1 MHINTILHQKRSTNY
16 SAYFFRDHIAISN
29 DSYNFFLTHPAKHF
43 NKNKISSEKYDANNK
58 SFPLPLFTIKQPRGN
73 ENHKSSQHAEQ
84 RQYNVVVTEK
94 SSFGEEEIVVS
105 HMNQNH
111 KNIAAAVAVA
121 AAKYENS
128 LQRKMNSG
136 DNQGIRKT
144 FKNHFAQQKHETG
157 DKPNEKNNRIHNSFM
172 YWNMKQEVPAKEQ
185 NTRAPNSLDSIYYST
200 DTIRDRKIHTV
211 EVPATSKEDK
221 MLVGTLDTTSDSTG
235 YGGRNFLGRS
245 KNDGIQ
251 CSHQKS
257 VFSNQMTPNA
267 INHNGR

>member
-1 MHINTILHQKRSTNY
+1 MHITILHYKLSTNY
-16 SAYFFRDHIAISN
+16 CVYFFRDHIAISN
-29 DSYNFFLTHPAKHF
+29 DSYNFFQTHPAKHF
-43 NKNKISSEKYDANNK
+43 NKNEISSKKYDTNNK
-58 SFPLPLFTIKQPRGN
+58 SFPLPLFSIKQTRGN

-111 KNIAAAVAVA
+111 KNIAAAAVA

-136 DNQGIRKT
+136 NNQGIRKT

-185 NTRAPNSLDSIYYST
+185 NIRAPDSLDSIHYST

-211 EVPATSKEDK
+211 ELPVTRKEDK
-221 MLVGTLDTTSDSTG
+221 MSLDTLDPTG
-235 YGGRNFLGRS
+235 YGGSDFLGRS

-251 CSHQKS
+251 SSHKKS
-257 VFSNQMTPNA
+257 RKQMTSSA
-267 INHNGR
+267 INYNER